1 MILKKIKPKRVCP
14 RVGDIF
20 EIPLPDGR
28 FAYGRV
34 FRDAAV
40 GIYPKIFNC
49 AQTRPIESSFAF
61 TVGLYHDILKTGRWR
76 IVGHEPFVSEEAEWP
91 PPSFIK
97 DVISAQY
104 SIYHKGVIRPSTE
117 QECAGLEEAAV
128 WDEHHVIDRILAS
141 LVVQM

>member
-1 MILKKIKPKRVCP
+1 MILKRINTKRVGP

-40 GIYPKIFNC
+40 GIYRNIFNC
-49 AQTRPIESSFAF
+49 AQTPPIESSFAF
-61 TVGLYHDILKTGRWR
+61 TVGLYDDILKSGRWR
-76 IVGHEPFVSEEAEWP
+76 IVGHEPFESEEAEWP

-97 DVISAQY
+97 DVISGEY
-104 SIYHKGVIRPSTE
+104 SLYHKGVIRPSTE
-117 QECAGLEEAAV
+117 HECKGLEETAV
-128 WDEHHVIDRILAS
+128 WDEHHVTDRIIGI
-141 LVVQM
+141 QDFRH